1 MALSGF
7 DGLASYD
14 HTASG
19 ELDIRPE
26 LHAILQADTAFMGR
40 IGMGQDVAKTVHYWL
55 QDELNASTVTLAVL
69 SDSATSVAATAVPA
83 GLQVGALLMDTA
95 IGKWE
100 TIQVTAI
107 SGTTLT
113 ITRGFGAA
121 APAAETHLEG
131 ATWRIV
137 SVPKPEG
144 DSTVTDE
151 SRDRTRLSNQTQIF
165 KKEAHVSDTQIAENP
180 LGVGNEFA
188 YTIKNRM
195 LELKRQMNM
204 AALLGVRSAAG
215 SDSVYRTMDGLINF
229 VRVANSGSQL
239 ISTSEALSET
249 VVNAMYQ
256 KVWDAGGDAESFVAA
271 AGQIKKFSTLYVD
284 KIRLAPSDKVRG
296 VFVNKF
302 LTNLGFEL
310 DLLIERYALPGDALL
325 MKAANVK
332 LCAHQ
337 GRGMKVVPLAK
348 TGDAERAM
356 MVGEYTLEVFNPEAC
371 FALHRGL
378 TA

>member
-1 MALSGF
+1 MALSGY

-14 HTASG
+14 ITASG

-26 LHAILQADTAFMGR
+26 LHAILLADTAFMGR
-40 IGMGQDVAKTVHYWL
+40 IGMGSDVAKTVHYWL
-55 QDELNASTVTLAVL
+55 QDELNASTVTLAIL
-69 SDSATSVAATAVPA
+69 TDSATSVVAVSVPA
-83 GLQVGALLMDTA
+83 GLQVGAILMDTA
-95 IGKWE
+95 IGKSE
-100 TIQVTAI
+100 SIQVTAI

-113 ITRGFGAA
+113 ITRGFGAS
-121 APAAETHLEG
+121 APAGEAHG
-131 ATWRIV
+131 AAAVWRIV

-165 KKEAHVSDTQIAENP
+165 KKEVAVSDTQIAENP
-180 LGVGNEFA
+180 IGVGNEFA
-188 YTIKNRM
+188 YSLKNRM
-195 LELKRQMNM
+195 LELKKQMNM

-215 SDSVYRTMDGLINF
+215 ADSVYRTMDGLRNF
-229 VRVANSGSQL
+229 VRTANSGSQL
-239 ISTSEALSET
+239 TTSSEALSET
-249 VVNAMYQ
+249 VMNLLYS
-256 KVWDAGGDAESFVAA
+256 KVWDAGGDADAFIAHA
-271 AGQIKKFSTLYVD
+271 NQIKKFSTLYVD

-310 DLLIERYALPGDALL
+310 DLLIERWALPGDGLI
-325 MKAANVK
+325 MKSANVK

-337 GRGMKVVPLAK
+337 GRGLKVVPLAK

-371 FALHRGL
+371 FALHTGL